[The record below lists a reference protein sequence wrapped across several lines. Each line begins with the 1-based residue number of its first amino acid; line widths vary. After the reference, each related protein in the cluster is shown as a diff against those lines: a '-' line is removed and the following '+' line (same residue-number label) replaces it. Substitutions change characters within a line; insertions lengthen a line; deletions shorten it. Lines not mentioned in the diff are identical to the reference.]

1 MAAMKDLRVFR
12 SRLEKEVIAP
22 TKGAKLRKRQEVNAS
37 DGSPD
42 SGPGMGRRARLVYHL
57 PESLDLSLVPF
68 KKGRLRG
75 GPSRIGARGA
85 YLTHSTRFLTRPVS
99 RIFAAFASEGLP

>member
-1 MAAMKDLRVFR
+1 MPRTARRIQD
-12 SRLEKEVIAP
+12 
-22 TKGAKLRKRQEVNAS
+22 RKWV
-37 DGSPD
+37 GV
-42 SGPGMGRRARLVYHL
+42 LVCHL
-57 PESLDLSLVPF
+57 LNPLSLVPF

-85 YLTHSTRFLTRPVS
+85 YLAHSTRFLTRPVS